1 MYSRFGDFR
10 FLHGLPVVV
19 LGILLCLSTAP
30 AWSQATST
38 STVTGQVTDQQQ
50 ALVPTAQV
58 IMTDKSTSTTRTT
71 STNESGRYVFVNV
84 PSGTYD
90 ITFSKP
96 GFMVYK
102 VDSQQ
107 VQVGEPLTVNATL
120 EVGATTMT
128 VEVRATNLAELQTT
142 SAAVGTSL
150 SGNALIALPNL
161 GRDVSTLAV
170 LQPGVT
176 LSGYTAG
183 AYEDQNTFMLDGGN
197 ASDDMSGETNRYGTN
212 FTGMGGTQQ
221 VAVPSAVVPTP
232 VESVEE
238 FRVSTFSQTADFN
251 NSIGSQVQMATK
263 RGTNQWHGAAY
274 WYYYATDVG
283 AANLWSNNHTPE
295 TTSSGQVLSPFTPL
309 PSNHRNRFGGALG
322 GPLAPKFAG
331 GKTFFFF
338 NYEGLRF
345 PNVGTYERPVP
356 TDTMRAGVIFVPNSA
371 GTYLPYNL
379 NPQSVTVDGVSY
391 PSAVCPGGNC
401 DPRGIG
407 VNPIVSK
414 IFTYMPKPND
424 SYYASNGGDGYNVEG
439 FLSSI
444 RQPLTENS
452 YVARVDHDFGDKW
465 RFFASYRY
473 MRLVNLTNNQA
484 DIGGLLAGDTL
495 GVPAAT
501 APRPQDPGFLVLGMT
516 TNVSPSTT
524 NEFRFSYTR
533 NFWQWGTANA
543 PPQLPGLGGAVE
555 IASGATNSTAESS
568 TCANTLIPYNVGTQC
583 TRQRFWDG
591 QDKVVTDSMS
601 MLKGNHLLQFGGTYQ
616 RNFDYHMRTDNGS
629 GINDQIIYQ
638 IASTNINFTN
648 SSGSTAWTPTTVGSS
663 YLSSWNN
670 LYSEVLG
677 LVSQPQV
684 AYTRSG
690 TNLTVNPVGQPAFD
704 QSIIPYYSVY
714 FSDTWKMKPSF
725 TLNYSLGWALEMP
738 PYEINGK
745 QVTVVGSDGQQ
756 ISTADYLA
764 QREKAALAGQVYNP
778 VLGFATVRNV
788 GSGLKYPYYPFYGE
802 FSPRVSAA
810 WNPKFDSGVL
820 GALFGNGKTVLR
832 GGYGRIWGRLNGVNL
847 VLVPLLGIG
856 PIQPVTCAGPNM
868 NGTCAGANNV
878 DPTNVFRIGTDGMSA
893 PLPAPSTTLA
903 QPFFM
908 GYNGAI
914 SAGDV
919 NTLDP
924 HYRPERTDNFSFALQ
939 RQFHGNAMIEVGY
952 IGRIIRNELQEMNL
966 DDVPYMTTLGGQ
978 SFAQAY
984 ESVASALYF
993 AGASPTS
1000 IPSQPFFEA
1009 ALGGASSAYC
1019 TGYGSC
1025 TAAVASKLTSNFKS
1039 AGVSTIWAALNKAT
1053 SWTLGRTMISGAGGG
1068 VTPLQATSLAL
1079 TTSMGFGNYN
1089 ALYSTFRTSDFHGL
1103 TAISNFTWSRALGT
1117 APLAQANS
1125 SNTALNAWNM
1135 QSNYGPNGFDVK
1147 FQYNAAVYYAEPFF
1161 KGQHGILGHLL
1172 GGWTISP
1179 LFTAQS
1185 GAATCATYTEGS
1197 QPAASSAFGESS
1209 SGSMTST
1216 ADCAVFASPYTGTS
1230 SAYYNNAGATISN
1243 PTAPQLANVAV
1254 GTNNSTHI
1262 NMFSNPAA
1270 VYNELRPCFLGLDTS
1285 CGGYGNLRG
1294 LPSWNMDATV
1304 LKDIG
1309 MWKENRVGATLSIQF
1324 TNILNHMQPSN
1335 GSLNWSSPATFG
1347 RITGQANTP
1356 RQMEFGLRIHF

>member
-1 MYSRFGDFR
+1 MFSRSEKFR
-10 FLHGLPVVV
+10 FLPGLPVIL
-19 LGILLCLSTAP
+19 LGVLLCLSTVP
-30 AWSQATST
+30 AWSQSTST
-38 STVTGQVTDQQQ
+38 STVNGMVTDQQG
-50 ALVPTAQV
+50 ALVPGAQ
-58 IMTDKSTSTTRTT
+58 IFLSDKATSTIRTS
-71 STNESGRYVFVNV
+71 STNGAGRYVFVNV

-90 ITFSKP
+90 VTFTKD
-96 GFMVYK
+96 GFEAYK
-102 VDSQQ
+102 VASQQ
-107 VQVGEPLTVNATL
+107 VQVGETLTVNATL
-120 EVGATTMT
+120 EIGAAAIT
-128 VEVRATNLAELQTT
+128 VEVKATNLAELQTT

-150 SGNALIALPNL
+150 SGAALIALPNL

-176 LSGYTAG
+176 LAGYTAG

-221 VAVPSAVVPTP
+221 GAVPSAVVPTP

-238 FRVSTFSQTADFN
+238 FRVATFSQSADFN

-263 RGTNQWHGAAY
+263 RGTNQWHGAGY
-274 WYYYATDVG
+274 WYYYGTDVG
-283 AANLWSNNHTPE
+283 AANLWSNNHTPL

-322 GPLAPKFAG
+322 GPLAPNVAG
-331 GKTFFFF
+331 GKTFFFI
-338 NYEGLRF
+338 NYEGLRY
-345 PNVGTYERPVP
+345 PNVGSYERPVP

-379 NPQSVTVDGVSY
+379 NPNPVTVGGVTY
-391 PSAVCPGGNC
+391 PAAVCPGGLC

-414 IFTYMPKPND
+414 IWSYMPEPND
-424 SYYASNGGDGYNVEG
+424 SYYASNGADGYNVAG

-465 RFFASYRY
+465 HLFGTYRY

-484 DIGGLLAGDTL
+484 DIGGLLPGDTK

-501 APRPQDPGFLVLGMT
+501 APRPQDPGYLVVGMT
-516 TNVSPSTT
+516 TTLTPSTT
-524 NEFRFSYTR
+524 NEFRFNYTR

-555 IASGATNSTAESS
+555 IASGYSNSTAESS

-591 QDKVVTDSMS
+591 QDKIITDGIS
-601 MLKGNHLLQFGGTYQ
+601 MLKGAHLFQFGGTYQ

-638 IASTNINFTN
+638 IASANINFTN
-648 SSGSTAWTPTTVGSS
+648 SPWIPTSVGTS
-663 YLSSWNN
+663 YLSNYQN
-670 LYSEVLG
+670 LYSETLG

-704 QSIIPYYSVY
+704 QSIIPSYSVY
-714 FSDTWKMKPSF
+714 FGDTWKMKPSF
-725 TLNYSLGWALEMP
+725 TLSYSLGWTLEMP

-745 QVTVVGSDGQQ
+745 QVTVVTSDGQQ
-756 ISTADYLA
+756 VNAADYLA
-764 QREKAALAGQVYNP
+764 DREKAALAGQVYEP

-788 GSGLKYPYYPFYGE
+788 GTGLKYPYDPFYGE

-810 WNPKFDSGVL
+810 WNPKFGRGIL

-856 PIQPVTCAGPNM
+856 PLQPVTCAGPNM
-868 NGTCAGANNV
+868 NGTCSGAGNV

-924 HYRPERTDNFSFALQ
+924 HYRPERTDNFSLAVQ
-939 RQFHGNAMIEVGY
+939 RQFRTNAMLEIGY
-952 IGRIIRNELQEMNL
+952 LGRIIRNELQEMNL
-966 DDVPYMTTLGGQ
+966 DDVPYMTTLGGE

-984 ESVASALYF
+984 YAVASALYF
-993 AGASPTS
+993 ANASPAG
-1000 IPSQPFFEA
+1000 IAAQPFFED
-1009 ALGGASSAYC
+1009 ALGGANSAYC
-1019 TGYGSC
+1019 KGYASC

-1039 AGVSTIWAALNKAT
+1039 AGVSTIWAALNNAP
-1053 SWTLGRTMISGAGGG
+1053 SWALGRTMISGAGGG
-1068 VTPLQATSLAL
+1068 VSPLQATSLAL
-1079 TTSMGFGNYN
+1079 TTSMGYGNYN
-1089 ALYSTFRTSDFHGL
+1089 AMYATFKTTDYHGL
-1103 TAISNFTWSRALGT
+1103 TAISNFTWGRALGT

-1125 SNTALNAWNM
+1125 SNTALNAWDM
-1135 QSNYGPNGFDVK
+1135 HSNYGPNGFDVK
-1147 FQYNAAVYYAEPFF
+1147 LQYNAAIYYAPPFY
-1161 KGQHGILGHLL
+1161 KGQHGVLGHLA

-1185 GAATCATYTEGS
+1185 GAAVCATYTEGS
-1197 QPAASSAFGESS
+1197 QPAGSAAFGESS

-1216 ADCAVFASPYTGTS
+1216 ADCAVFSAPYTGSS
-1230 SAYYNNAGATISN
+1230 SAYYNNAGTTISN
-1243 PTAPQLANVAV
+1243 PTAPQLAGVAV

-1262 NMFSNPAA
+1262 NMFADPAA

-1294 LPSWNMDATV
+1294 LPTFNLDATV
-1304 LKDIG
+1304 LKDVG
-1309 MWKENRVGATLSIQF
+1309 VWKEGRVGATLSFQF
-1324 TNILNHMQPSN
+1324 TNVMNHMQPSN

-1347 RITGQANTP
+1347 RITSQSNTP